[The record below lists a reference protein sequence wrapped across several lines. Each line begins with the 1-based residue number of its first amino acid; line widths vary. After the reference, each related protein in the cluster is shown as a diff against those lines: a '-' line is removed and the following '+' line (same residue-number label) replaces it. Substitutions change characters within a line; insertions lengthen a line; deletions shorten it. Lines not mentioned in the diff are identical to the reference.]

1 VLDRAICN
9 KHAGEML
16 NVLVRRPNGT
26 QFSTAIRLAPIRNTP
41 ASLSSWIIT
50 LAIQFLLP
58 ICCLALGFWV
68 AAVRPYDSLA
78 WVLLALMIGLSQ
90 FVQSFSWIW
99 PLMPVAIVWNAV
111 LGFPYGICLC
121 WLFLFALLFPERP
134 AFDRRRSWLKWVL
147 LIPLIL
153 QSVSF
158 VVFVLASDYE
168 FAALAP
174 LRPLLDQFPL
184 HTYLTFVAISAF
196 FALLGMKSATGGTAE
211 VRRRLR
217 ILYFGTAFSSTPML
231 IRGNHRHG
239 QRTQHTERHSA
250 VGYHHGT
257 SGAPAVS
264 IDMAYVIVVQRAME
278 VRVVLGI

>member
-1 VLDRAICN
+1 LAVLA
-9 KHAGEML
+9 
-16 NVLVRRPNGT
+16 VLVCT
-26 QFSTAIRLAPIRNTP
+26 TFS
-41 ASLSSWIIT
+41 
-50 LAIQFLLP
+50 
-58 ICCLALGFWV
+58 
-68 AAVRPYDSLA
+68 
-78 WVLLALMIGLSQ
+78 
-90 FVQSFSWIW
+90 
-99 PLMPVAIVWNAV
+99 
-111 LGFPYGICLC
+111 
-121 WLFLFALLFPERP
+121 ERP

-217 ILYFGTAFSSTPML
+217 ILYFGTAFSLTPML
-231 IRGNHRHG
+231 IAAIIGMVR
-239 QRTQHTERHSA
+239 ERN
-250 VGYHHGT
+250 
-257 SGAPAVS
+257 
-264 IDMAYVIVVQRAME
+264 I
-278 VRVVLGI
+278 LNGIPPWATITALLALLLFPLIWPT